1 MDSFQARQADQDVI
15 VFMGNGPSTQ
25 VISERAATC
34 PRIRLL
40 PAVPPQELLR
50 WTASADYG
58 VCFIE
63 DSCLSYRYCLPNKL
77 FEYMMAGIPVLASN
91 TIDVRRLVEKE
102 GIGVVAKENSVAGF
116 DEALDRLLQTDPSK
130 WRENA
135 RRASTTYCWE
145 QQEARLMSAY
155 AGL

>member
-1 MDSFQARQADQDVI
+1 
-15 VFMGNGPSTQ
+15 
-25 VISERAATC
+25 
-34 PRIRLL
+34 
-40 PAVPPQELLR
+40 
-50 WTASADYG
+50 
-58 VCFIE
+58 
-63 DSCLSYRYCLPNKL
+63 
-77 FEYMMAGIPVLASN
+77 MMAGIPVLASN

-155 AGL
+155 EGL